1 MLAWPLLLSPLL
13 LLLNSLLILRC
24 PLLLLR
30 CAWLSLRLVAP
41 LLGFGSAWLS
51 LRLVAP
57 LLRFGSAWL
66 HGARGRIVC
75 RHHACAGEYAG
86 TGGGCDRR
94 VTVVFA
100 DAQRRITASR
110 FDLLPLCGHRFE
122 VGAVCDRELG
132 GRG

>member
-1 MLAWPLLLSPLL
+1 MLAWPLLLSPLLFLLRALLLLLSPLL

-30 CAWLSLRLVAP
+30 C
-41 LLGFGSAWLS
+41 AWLS

-122 VGAVCDRELG
+122 VGAVCNRELG